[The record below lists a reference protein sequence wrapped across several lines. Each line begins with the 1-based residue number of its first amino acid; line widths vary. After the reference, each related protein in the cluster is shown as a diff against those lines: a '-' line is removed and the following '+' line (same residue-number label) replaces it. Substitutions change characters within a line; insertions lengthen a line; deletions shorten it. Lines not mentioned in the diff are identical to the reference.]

1 MKNNVNIQHLFPGIL
16 LLAGLLGMLVSF
28 PSCSQKPYVYGEA
41 GEDTFDLLAR
51 YDITLREH
59 RNKQIILRVSL
70 ADEGL
75 HELGERALLSYR
87 ENIDMLVRKLT
98 ADGREV
104 SVMLSP
110 MSPGFNRVDSMDVVE
125 INEWLSNTYTIAE

>member
-1 MKNNVNIQHLFPGIL
+1 MHLGEVILMKNNVNIQHLFPGIL

-87 ENIDMLVRKLT
+87 EN
-98 ADGREV
+98 
-104 SVMLSP
+104 P
-110 MSPGFNRVDSMDVVE
+110 Q
-125 INEWLSNTYTIAE
+125 TYCGWS